1 MIFKDYYKILG
12 LDTNR
17 VTMSQIKDAYREQA
31 KKYHPDVNISNKK
44 NEEIFKDVNEAYRVL
59 SNQSSK
65 RKYDRMW
72 NHNVARARKN
82 MSYQES
88 KRSKGSLFSDFF
100 KMFFGTELDG
110 KKEKAEKVN
119 KKESRRGENIETEIN
134 ISIEDAF
141 RGKEQT
147 IGLRTVEGKLKK
159 FTVKVP
165 AGIQNDEKI
174 RLVGQGRPGIAG
186 GKNGDLFIRV
196 RINEDSKFKLEGYD
210 LRTNLY
216 ITPWEAALSTK
227 VTVNGINEDVQVYI
241 PSGIQS
247 GETIVIEDNGY
258 RDGKGGRGN
267 LIFETKI
274 MIPKHPTAEEK
285 ALFTKLDEVSKYNPR
300 TV

>member
-17 VTMSQIKDAYREQA
+17 VTMSQIKVAYREQA
-31 KKYHPDVNISNKK
+31 KKFHPDVNISNRK

-72 NHNVARARKN
+72 NHNVGKAKKN
-82 MSYQES
+82 VAYEES
-88 KRSKGSLFSDFF
+88 KRSKGSVFSDFF
-100 KMFFGTELDG
+100 KMFFGADLDNEKEDVQD
-110 KKEKAEKVN
+110 KKT
-119 KKESRRGENIETEIN
+119 SRRGENIETEIN
-134 ISIEDAF
+134 ISIKDAF

-165 AGIQNDEKI
+165 AGIQNNEKI
-174 RLVGQGRPGIAG
+174 RLVGQGKPGVHG
-186 GKNGDLFIRV
+186 GKNGDLFIKVKIDNDNR
-196 RINEDSKFKLEGYD
+196 FKLDGYD

-216 ITPWEAALSTK
+216 LTPWEAALSTK
-227 VTVNGINEDVQVYI
+227 VTVIGINEDVQVYI

-247 GETIVIEDNGY
+247 GENIIIENKGY
-258 RDGKGGRGN
+258 IDGKGGRGN
-267 LIFETKI
+267 LILETKI
-274 MIPKHPTAEEK
+274 MIPKHPTEEEK
-285 ALFTKLDEVSKYNPR
+285 LLFTKLSKLSNYNPR
-300 TV
+300 AI

>member
-17 VTMSQIKDAYREQA
+17 VTMSQIKVAYREQA

-72 NHNVARARKN
+72 NHHVGRAKKN
-82 MSYQES
+82 MSYEES
-88 KRSKGSLFSDFF
+88 KRSKGSVFSDFF
-100 KMFFGTELDG
+100 KMFFGAELDNEEEVVQD
-110 KKEKAEKVN
+110 KKM
-119 KKESRRGENIETEIN
+119 SRRGENIETEIN

-165 AGIQNDEKI
+165 AGIQNNEKI
-174 RLVGQGRPGIAG
+174 RLVGQGKPGVHG
-186 GKNGDLFIRV
+186 GKNGDLFIKVKIDNDNR
-196 RINEDSKFKLEGYD
+196 FKLEGYD
-210 LRTNLY
+210 LRSNLY
-216 ITPWEAALSTK
+216 LTPWEAALSTK
-227 VTVNGINEDVQVYI
+227 VTVTGINEDVQVYI

-247 GETIVIEDNGY
+247 GESIVIENKGY
-258 RDGKGGRGN
+258 KDGKGGRGN
-267 LIFETKI
+267 LILETRI
-274 MIPKHPTAEEK
+274 MIPKHPTEEEK
-285 ALFTKLDEVSKYNPR
+285 QLFTKLSKLSTYNPR
-300 TV
+300 TI